1 MQRPRI
7 PCQLS
12 ESLHHRLNSYA
23 LAASAAGVGV
33 LALAQPAEAK
43 IVYTPA
49 NENLSTCDTVLL
61 DLNHDGINDFLFQ
74 NFCARFTSALGLYTK
89 DAGNKIWGTPDQKNG
104 QVKLA
109 SALPANFRVR
119 PGKHFSSGNRS
130 GSYQGK
136 LMWRFQL
143 ACSTGTQTNCKT
155 LKTGQWLPPVT
166 DRYLGLKFK
175 IKGKTHYGWAR
186 VTVPLTGNTI
196 LTGYAYETIQNKPII
211 TGKTHRNDEAT
222 LGGLAQGAFG
232 LSNGGKP

>member
-1 MQRPRI
+1 
-7 PCQLS
+7 
-12 ESLHHRLNSYA
+12 
-23 LAASAAGVGV
+23 VGA

-49 NENLSTCDTVLL
+49 NENLSTCEAVLL
-61 DLNHDGINDFLFQ
+61 DLNHDGINDFFFQ
-74 NFCARFTSALGLYTK
+74 NFCARFTSALGPYTK
-89 DAGNKIWGTPDQKNG
+89 DAGNEIWGTPDKKNQ

-109 SALPANFRVR
+109 SALPAHFRVR
-119 PGKHFSSGNRS
+119 PSKHFSSGNRS

-175 IKGKTHYGWAR
+175 SKGKTHYGWAR
-186 VTVPLTGNTI
+186 ITVPSTGNTV
-196 LTGYAYETIQNKPII
+196 LTGYAYETIPKTPII
-211 TGKTHRNDEAT
+211 TGKTHSNDEAQDAS
-222 LGGLAQGAFG
+222 LGGLAAGAPA
-232 LSNGGKP
+232 LQVRRQK